1 MNVVEHLSPL
11 LFYCSSFH
19 FFCFFFLLFF
29 LSIFTRLFHL
39 HLLFMYQQI
48 VLCCL
53 VITKYYKTC
62 GIHFL
67 AKYEGKNQQN
77 CRGSSYQTRWKKF
90 DPHEATKQ
98 KEQNDNKDETTRN
111 KNKVQ
116 FEHFVSFFLL
126 VMFLSIIA
134 VFIFIYEPH

>member
-1 MNVVEHLSPL
+1 MNVVEHLSPV

-67 AKYEGKNQQN
+67 AKYEGTKLAKLQRIILPNEVEKIRSARSDKTKGTKRQQ
-77 CRGSSYQTRWKKF
+77 R
-90 DPHEATKQ
+90 
-98 KEQNDNKDETTRN
+98 RN